1 MENGLLLEGD
11 WISAVG
17 DARYRNVGNGASTVW
32 LYDGTASDIIEESVC
47 RTGDADDVFAIGR
60 NGAALVRRVG
70 PPRSQGYGD
79 QGAREG
85 SCGPHR
91 DRERSEERS
100 GLFERSIHGLELDCW
115 P

>member
-1 MENGLLLEGD
+1 MENGLLQAGD

-17 DARYRNVGNGASTVW
+17 HARHSNVGNGATTVW
-32 LYDGTASDIIEESVC
+32 LYDGAASDIIEESVG
-47 RTGDADDVFAIGR
+47 RAGHADDVFAIGR
-60 NGAALVRRVG
+60 NSAALVRRIG

-85 SCGPHR
+85 SGGPHR
-91 DRERSEERS
+91 DRERSEEQS
-100 GLFERSIHGLELDCW
+100 GLFERSIHRLELDCW